1 MAEYEVR
8 EEKRAA
14 IESKIDEWLRLEDIQ
29 HLEVCRKRGNAH
41 SKIADS
47 EIDAEE
53 LEALGTGEAVL
64 DRVLDQ
70 IAGLSGRM
78 ELRLRFKGYSK
89 EGGRGDLH
97 KAFQMV
103 RAREPSTKSQGSNA
117 ATEQLATSLAS
128 AFDQQAAR
136 VESRDTRQAEFLT
149 SVMARQDE
157 SAERRLSEH
166 SSYQIEIMR
175 LQTELTESRM
185 QIAFMEAQ
193 APIPPEVWAEV
204 LRAAVPVVGDLVGTL
219 KSAVTAWGA
228 NQTALA
234 DPAAAPAAAPAEP
247 QPAKAAAAES

>member
-14 IESKIDEWLRLEDIQ
+14 IEAKIDEWLRLEGIQ
-29 HLEVCRKRGNAH
+29 HLEVCRKRGNSH
-41 SKIADS
+41 SKIAES

-53 LEALGTGEAVL
+53 LQALGSGEAVL
-64 DRVLDQ
+64 DRVIDQ
-70 IAGLSGRM
+70 VAGLSGRM
-78 ELRLRFKGYSK
+78 ELRLRFEGYSK

-97 KAFQMV
+97 KAFSMV
-103 RAREPSTKSQGSNA
+103 RVREPSTRSQGSNQ

-136 VESRDTRQAEFLT
+136 VESRDTRQSEFLAQ
-149 SVMARQDE
+149 VMSRQDE

-175 LQTELTESRM
+175 LQNELTETKM

-219 KSAVTAWGA
+219 KTAVTAWGE
-228 NQTALA
+228 NQ
-234 DPAAAPAAAPAEP
+234 APAAELPAGDP
-247 QPAKAAAAES
+247 PAATG